1 MFLFNFELPE
11 SLVMFMQLSGKV
23 RKKNQM
29 HELIIVQIETWI
41 LNLPLKE
48 KP

>member
-1 MFLFNFELPE
+1 
-11 SLVMFMQLSGKV
+11 MFMQLSGKV
-23 RKKNQM
+23 RKNQM

-41 LNLPLKE
+41 LNLPLEE